1 MSDIGHFGV
10 FVCGSVVLVYTVH
23 KVIKVHPGGT
33 RSTGNVMYPVYLV
46 KSQFRILSFGQPPL
60 LAPSQILIQ

>member
-33 RSTGNVMYPVYLV
+33 RSTGNVMYPVYC
-46 KSQFRILSFGQPPL
+46 KIAISYLSFGQPPL
-60 LAPSQILIQ
+60 LAPSQIQ